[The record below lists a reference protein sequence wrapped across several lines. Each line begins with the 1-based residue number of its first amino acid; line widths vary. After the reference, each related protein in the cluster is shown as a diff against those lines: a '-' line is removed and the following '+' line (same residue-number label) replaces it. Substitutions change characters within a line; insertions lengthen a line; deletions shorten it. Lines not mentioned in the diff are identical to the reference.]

1 MAEASVRQVKKK
13 RRVFLTVLLIVLAV
27 IAAVAAAAVLY
38 DSRHAELSIIGPDRI
53 TIEYGEQYTDAGAK
67 AVSAGRIFG
76 ELDTHIDVYAYL
88 PVDISELGEHEV
100 RYFCSYLGRSYEA
113 VRTVTV
119 VDTERPVLELEY
131 TGDFNATADKG
142 YIEPGYSAYDNHDGD
157 ITSDVIVNI
166 SSDMVYYSVSDSS
179 GNNVFAQRE
188 ILYAPTEPI
197 IELIDGPDI
206 TVEASIAFEDP
217 GFKAYDEKGSRVNEL
232 VTVEGEITPYL
243 TGEYELTYTLD
254 TGFGAPVVAVRKVTV
269 VAKDVP
275 ASVAP
280 AEKTIYLTFDDGPG
294 PYTEQLLDILKKYGV
309 KATFFVT
316 GQNPD
321 YLYLITRE
329 YDEGHTVAVHTYS
342 HDIYSKDENN
352 VYSSVE
358 AYYDDF
364 MRMREIIYEKT
375 GYYTNMFRFPGGS
388 SNTLSRFNPGIMTT
402 LTQAMPN
409 MGFKAFDWNVTSG
422 DAEGRRKPEQ
432 IKQNVIDG
440 VQSISYGY
448 AVVLQHDIQ
457 DFSVAAVEDIIKWG
471 LSNGY
476 KFAALD
482 MTAPRTPH
490 AVFN

>member
-1 MAEASVRQVKKK
+1 MVKAKKK
-13 RRVFLTVLLIVLAV
+13 RKVLIVLLIVLLV
-27 IAAVAAAAVLY
+27 LAAASAGAWLY
-38 DSRHAELSIIGPDRI
+38 DARHADIELRGEKDIV
-53 TIEYGEQYTDAGAK
+53 IEYGSSYIDSGAE
-67 AVSAGRIFG
+67 AFSTGRLFG
-76 ELDTHIDVYAYL
+76 RWDTPLDVYAYL
-88 PVDISELGEHEV
+88 PKDISELGRHEV
-100 RYFCSYLGRSYEA
+100 KYVCSYLGRSYEA

-119 VDTERPVLELEY
+119 VDTVRPVLELFES
-131 TGDFNATADKG
+131 GDFNAYVDRG
-142 YIEPGYSAYDNHDGD
+142 YIEPGYRAWDEHDGD
-157 ITSDVIVNI
+157 ITSQVIVNMN
-166 SSDMVYYSVSDSS
+166 DNMVYYSVSDSS

-188 ILYAPTEPI
+188 ILYAPTVPT
-197 IELIDGPDI
+197 IELSGD
-206 TVEASIAFEDP
+206 THMTMEAAIRFEDP
-217 GFKAYDEKGSRVNEL
+217 GFKAYDEKGNRVNEF

-243 TGEYELTYTLD
+243 TGDYELTYTLD
-254 TGFGAPVVAVRKVTV
+254 MGYGYPVSATRTVTV
-269 VAKDVP
+269 VPVDMP

-294 PYTEQLLDILKKYGV
+294 PYTEHLLDILKKYDV

-316 GQNPD
+316 AQNPD

-329 YDEGHTVAVHTYS
+329 YNEGHTVAVHTYS
-342 HDIYSKDENN
+342 HNVYTRDEDN

-364 MRMREIIYEKT
+364 MHMREIIYEKT

-388 SNTLSRFNPGIMTT
+388 SNTISRFNPGIMTT

-409 MGFKAFDWNVTSG
+409 MGFKAFDWNVLSG
-422 DAEGRRKPEQ
+422 DAEGRKKPEQ

-440 VQSISYGY
+440 VQKVSYGY

-457 DFSVAAVEDIIKWG
+457 DFSVEAVEDIIIWG
-471 LSNGY
+471 LNNGY
-476 KFAALD
+476 RFAALD

>member
-1 MAEASVRQVKKK
+1 MADASVRPVKKK
-13 RRVFLTVLLIVLAV
+13 RTVLIVILAVLAFLS
-27 IAAVAAAAVLY
+27 ALAAAAVLY
-38 DSRHAELSIIGPDRI
+38 DGRHAEITVIGPGDI
-53 TIEYGEQYTDAGAK
+53 TLEYGESYADAGAK
-67 AVSAGRIFG
+67 ATSAGRLFG
-76 ELDTHIDVYAYL
+76 ELDTRIDVYAYL
-88 PVDISELGEHEV
+88 PKDISELGEHEV
-100 RYFCSYLGRSYEA
+100 KYFCSYLGRSYEA
-113 VRTVTV
+113 GRKVTV
-119 VDTERPVLELEY
+119 IDTVKPVLELEY
-131 TGDFNATADKG
+131 SGDFNATVDKG
-142 YIEPGYSAYDNHDGD
+142 FIEPGYSAYDAHDGD
-157 ITSDVIVNI
+157 LTSRVIVNI
-166 SSDMVYYSVSDSS
+166 SGDMVYYSVSDSS

-188 ILYAPTEPI
+188 ILYAPTEPM
-197 IELIDGPDI
+197 IELIEGPEI
-206 TVEASIAFEDP
+206 TVTAAISYEDP
-217 GFKAYDEKGSRVNEL
+217 GFKAYDAKGNRVNEL

-243 TGEYELTYTLD
+243 TGDYELTYTLD
-254 TGFGAPVVAVRKVTV
+254 TGFGLPVVATRKVTV

-275 ASVAP
+275 PSVAP

-294 PYTEQLLDILKKYGV
+294 PYTEQLLDILKKYNV

-316 GQNPD
+316 AQNPD

-329 YDEGHTVAVHTYS
+329 YNEGHGVAVHTYS

-358 AYYDDF
+358 AYYSDF
-364 MRMREIIYEKT
+364 MRMRDIIYDKT
-375 GYYTNMFRFPGGS
+375 GYYTDMFRFPGGS

-409 MGFKAFDWNVTSG
+409 MGFKAFDWNVSSG

-432 IKQNVIDG
+432 IRQNVIDG
-440 VQSISYGY
+440 VQSVSYGY

-457 DFSVAAVEDIIKWG
+457 DFSVEAVEDIIKWG